1 MADPTQLRL
10 LKQGTLTWNTWRKD
24 HPEAVIDLSG
34 VDLCCLR
41 LKRGVDLSKANLE
54 GSELA
59 AAILNEAILDEA
71 NLRGV
76 NLRAASLS
84 HARFA
89 GATLDGANFYEAFL
103 KEAVFARASLRQA
116 QLREAYLSGAQFVAA
131 DLTGADFSGADLTLA
146 GIRESRTK
154 GATLSRCYLSGISVE
169 NTPLEEAIQSDLIVT
184 QPWESSLAVD
194 DFGMAQQ
201 VWLFLSKEVTQGSE
215 PPVTQLVLLL
225 GLPEREG
232 ILNRL
237 RDALRLHH
245 YATALFDWSRP
256 TDRSLEILSTLAPLV
271 RFLLAEIT
279 DAPSLAGDLRVLVPE
294 LQAVPMQLLWHGAL
308 SQSQQHDCQSL
319 CRSPWVLATQ
329 YQETDA
335 LLNTFSE
342 QIINALEQKA
352 QESARRR

>member
-1 MADPTQLRL
+1 MADPIQLRL
-10 LKQGTLTWNTWRKD
+10 LKQGTVVWNAWRKS
-24 HPEAVIDLSG
+24 HPGVVIDLSG
-34 VDLCCLR
+34 EDLSCLR

-54 GSELA
+54 GSKLV
-59 AAILNEAILDEA
+59 AAILNEASFDGA

-76 NLRAASLS
+76 SLRAAALS

-103 KEAVFARASLRQA
+103 KEAVFAQTSLREA
-116 QLREAYLSGAQFVAA
+116 QLQEAYLSGALFVAA

-146 GIRESRTK
+146 GIRESRIK
-154 GATLSRCYLSGISVE
+154 GARLRGCWVYGMSVE

-184 QPWESSLAVD
+184 QPWGSPLAVD
-194 DFGMAQQ
+194 DFRTAQF
-201 VWLFLSKEVTQGSE
+201 VWSFLGNKEAGQGE
-215 PPVTQLVLLL
+215 PLVLLL
-225 GLPEREG
+225 GLPGEG
-232 ILNRL
+232 MLNAL
-237 RDALRLHH
+237 RDALRRHH
-245 YATALFDWSRP
+245 YAPALFDWSRP
-256 TDRSLEILSTLAPLV
+256 TDRSQELLSTLAPLS
-271 RFLLAEIT
+271 RFILADI
-279 DAPSLAGDLRVLVPE
+279 DAPNLAGDLRSLVPE
-294 LQAVPMQLLWHGAL
+294 LQAPIQLLWQGSL
-308 SQSQQHDCQSL
+308 SQQQQHDCHSL